1 MGFDLSGWSNEK
13 CDETYFRSNVWFW
26 RPLWLFVETYC
37 DDILTA
43 DQLRRG
49 NYNDFVKIEGAR
61 SLELAKRLH
70 SMIDKGQAKE
80 WIDEYNKDH
89 KKEKRARDIMLK
101 LLQEW
106 TESKG
111 ADCGGKLE
119 GYDRELW
126 SEMYNRISSGNKAS
140 YPGDLDL
147 LKEFA
152 DFCKLSDDG
161 FNIG

>member
-1 MGFDLSGWSNEK
+1 MGFDLSGWSNETG
-13 CDETYFRSNVWFW
+13 DETYFRSNVWYW

-43 DQLRRG
+43 DQLKRG

-61 SLELAKRLH
+61 SLELAKRIQ

-80 WIDEYNKDH
+80 WVDEYNKDH
-89 KKEKRARDIMLK
+89 EKERKARDIMMK

-111 ADCGGKLE
+111 VDCGNNLPPK
-119 GYDRELW
+119 DKELW
-126 SEMYNRISSGNKAS
+126 HEMYDRISSGNKAS
-140 YPGDLDL
+140 YPGSLDL

-152 DFCKLSDDG
+152 DFCELSDDG